1 MTIPGSSGV
10 SSSDA
15 RPLAGRVALV
25 TGGGRGIGR
34 ACVLALAAAGAAVAP
49 VARSEDELAR
59 VMDEARA
66 LGARVPEAP
75 LVCDVRDPAGLTAVV
90 AEVARQLGPVDILV
104 PAAGSAR
111 FKPVELLSL
120 DDWQEQ
126 LATNLSGAFYAIRAV
141 LPGMRQLKR
150 GHIVTLGS
158 VASIKEFP
166 GCAAYGAAKFGLLG
180 LTRVVRE
187 EVRREGIRVTILLPG
202 ATATAIWGA
211 SLPAA
216 EERLMR
222 PESIAACI
230 MTALTADPR
239 ALVEEIVLRP
249 QEGDL

>member
-1 MTIPGSSGV
+1 MTAAGTPV
-10 SSSDA
+10 AA

-49 VARSEDELAR
+49 VARSADQLAG

-75 LVCDVRDPAGLTAVV
+75 LVCDVRDAAAVAAAV
-90 AEVARQLGPVDILV
+90 TEAERQLGPLDILV

-126 LATNLSGAFYAIRAV
+126 LDTNLSGAFYAIRAV
-141 LPGMRQLKR
+141 LPGMRQRRR

-158 VASIKEFP
+158 VASIKEFA

-187 EVRREGIRVTILLPG
+187 EVRRDGIRVTILLPG
-202 ATATAIWGA
+202 ATATAIWGDT
-211 SLPAA
+211 LPAA
-216 EERLMR
+216 EERLM
-222 PESIAACI
+222 PAESVAACL
-230 MTALTADPR
+230 MAALTADPR